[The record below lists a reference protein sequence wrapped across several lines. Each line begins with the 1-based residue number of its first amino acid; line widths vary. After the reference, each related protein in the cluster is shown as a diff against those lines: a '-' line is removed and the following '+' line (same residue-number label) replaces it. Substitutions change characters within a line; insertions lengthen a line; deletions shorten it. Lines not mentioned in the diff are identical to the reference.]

1 MQFFEHLPALE
12 ITHDTMFGAI
22 SAARMDFIALDL
34 AIFATPTP
42 RARLF
47 VRPPGRHKE
56 SPGFAGEIVECVQR
70 RF

>member
-1 MQFFEHLPALE
+1 MGAHPFLSTSISFFSLFFFFPY
-12 ITHDTMFGAI
+12 
-22 SAARMDFIALDL
+22 LDL